1 MKLFELIM
9 KACTHRLR
17 VHEMK
22 IRLVHVEICP
32 FVLLVG
38 GGGGGGGGTNQV
50 RKGIQNETDV
60 SSNEM
65 KDQVPLLTQSRRMF
79 SGVAVVSTR

>member
-1 MKLFELIM
+1 MHTSAAGSRGENTISARRDLS
-9 KACTHRLR
+9 LR
-17 VHEMK
+17 TP
-22 IRLVHVEICP
+22 RRR
-32 FVLLVG
+32 
-38 GGGGGGGGTNQV
+38 GGGTNQV

-79 SGVAVVSTR
+79 SGVAVVRIHQVI

>member
-1 MKLFELIM
+1 M

-17 VHEMK
+17 VHEVK

-32 FVLLVG
+32 FVLLV
-38 GGGGGGGGTNQV
+38 GGGGTNQV

-79 SGVAVVSTR
+79 SGVAVVRIHQVI